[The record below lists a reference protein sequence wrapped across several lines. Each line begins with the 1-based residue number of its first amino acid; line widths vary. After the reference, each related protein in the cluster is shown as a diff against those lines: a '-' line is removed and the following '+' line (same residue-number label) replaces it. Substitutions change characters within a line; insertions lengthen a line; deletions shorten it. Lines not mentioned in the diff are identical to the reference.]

1 MSSGFFQGTKNRIER
16 FDLVERHNI
25 QSKNRLHLN
34 LEVRVKRVIKSSF
47 IATISL
53 IKFEITL
60 KLCIRESF
68 HYDKDVS
75 KILDCLSISDTIFCK
90 LAINSG
96 TFECQVSWSGI
107 PTRLSLNLEDF
118 SEVKALQIWPFSHF
132 HDGWMMEKS
141 C

>member
-1 MSSGFFQGTKNRIER
+1 M
-16 FDLVERHNI
+16 
-25 QSKNRLHLN
+25 
-34 LEVRVKRVIKSSF
+34 RVKRVTKSSF

-141 C
+141 CWYSLILFSSSIWSSSPGKIGLDSPWLTMSLL